1 MKPVYLD
8 LTESR
13 AIGDAICAT
22 PTIKKLYESY
32 QQKINVISDH
42 TDIFKKNPYVD
53 RYYKSN
59 SLNIDF
65 IKDNFIYHNSFHH
78 IGKKNE
84 WNVEYKHNNIDI
96 RQFHSVM
103 LGFMLSP
110 NEMDCIF
117 HPDEF
122 EPIEDLPE
130 KYVLIHPVQT
140 WPSRTWLAENWMLL
154 TKKLNELNISVVSI
168 GKESSEVG
176 FFNIEKPIFNFEIEL
191 GLNLMN
197 KTTISQAHHLI
208 NKSVAF
214 VTMDSG
220 LLHLAG
226 TTDANIIHLGS
237 SIKPEFRIP
246 YRHGTQN
253 YKHHYISG
261 GCNLA
266 CASDMKHGVNEW
278 GTIQGVPPLIG
289 CLENK
294 PTFECHPSVNQIIEK
309 IKDLYGQ
316 PNN

>member
-1 MKPVYLD
+1 MKAVYLD
-8 LTESR
+8 LTEAR
-13 AIGDAICAT
+13 ALGDAICAT

-59 SLNIDF
+59 ALNIDF
-65 IKDNFIYHNSFHH
+65 IKENFIYHNSFHH
-78 IGKKNE
+78 IGKKND

-110 NEMDCIF
+110 NEMDCLYQ
-117 HPDEF
+117 PDDF
-122 EPIEDLPE
+122 EPIEGLPE

-140 WPSRTWLAENWMLL
+140 WPSRTWSAENWMLL
-154 TKKLNELNISVVSI
+154 TKKLNELNIPVVSV

-197 KTTISQAHHLI
+197 KTSISQAYHLI
-208 NKSVAF
+208 NNSVAF

-237 SIKPEFRIP
+237 SIKAEFRIP

-253 YKHHYISG
+253 YKHHYVSG

-289 CLENK
+289 CLEGK

-309 IKDLYGQ
+309 IQELYG
-316 PNN
+316 